1 MWHNVRVMSLN
12 YTENRIK
19 EALRLHNGNTSKAQ
33 KQIFAWLYEDHKLLL
48 DITRPHI
55 NGIVAY
61 GVDRVLRRM
70 LKTNDELLEDEAQ
83 DVAMSPNKKQSIG
96 KDMLRGFI
104 AKNAPQ
110 FGQESVQAP
119 LRKKV
124 ASQKHVDTMHML
136 AAASKKKL
144 NDL

>member
-1 MWHNVRVMSLN
+1 MSLN

-19 EALRLHNGNTSKAQ
+19 EALRLNNGNTSEAK

-70 LKTNDELLEDEAQ
+70 LKTDEEILDEVAEDA
-83 DVAMSPNKKQSIG
+83 AMSSSKKNKVG
-96 KDMLRGFI
+96 KELLRGFVS
-104 AKNAPQ
+104 KEAPQ
-110 FGQESVQAP
+110 FGQESIAVP
-119 LRKKV
+119 LRKKA
-124 ASQKHVDTMHML
+124 ASQKHVDVMHML
-136 AAASKKKL
+136 AATSKKKL
-144 NDL
+144 DESD

>member
-1 MWHNVRVMSLN
+1 MSLN

-19 EALRLHNGNTSKAQ
+19 EALRLNNGNTNDAK

-70 LKTNDELLEDEAQ
+70 LKTDTEILEEEAENA
-83 DVAMSPNKKQSIG
+83 AMSSSNKNKVG
-96 KDMLRGFI
+96 KELLRGFVS
-104 AKNAPQ
+104 KEAPQ
-110 FGQESVQAP
+110 FGQESIAAP
-119 LRKKV
+119 IRKKA
-124 ASQKHVDTMHML
+124 ASQKHVDVMHL
-136 AAASKKKL
+136 LSAASKKKMG
-144 NDL
+144 DLE